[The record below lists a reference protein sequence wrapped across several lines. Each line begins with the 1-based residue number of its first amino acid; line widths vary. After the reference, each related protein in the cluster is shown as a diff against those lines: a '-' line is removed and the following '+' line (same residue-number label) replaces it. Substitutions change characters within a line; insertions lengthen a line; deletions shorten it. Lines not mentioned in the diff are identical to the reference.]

1 MRLAS
6 LLTAALALAAC
17 AGPAPTQAAAP
28 DPARAEDP
36 RVTVFTN
43 GTIYT
48 GLEDP
53 ATVTGVVVYPD
64 GRILATIPPMS
75 ADWGDDTSEIHLV
88 DLGGAYLYPGFTDA
102 HAHLLGI
109 GQRELT
115 LNLEG
120 TASVAELV
128 TRVEAELQ
136 GLAPGEVLYGR
147 GWIETGWPEGRM
159 PSAADLDPVSPD
171 NPVILGRSDGHAV
184 VANTSA
190 LKAAGLYY
198 ITGDPE
204 GGKVE
209 RGPDNLATGIVLDNA
224 MYPLTQLITD
234 PSEEDVRRAYE
245 VGAKTYAARG
255 WTGVHNMSVP
265 RLHAPWLQS
274 LSQAGKLPL
283 RVYNAYDENGF
294 DIAAGRLYETPT
306 ITNRTVKLYMDG
318 ALGSRGALLIKPYA
332 DRPDTSGLALLEP
345 EALHN
350 LMMDAKEKN
359 VQLAIHAIGDLAN
372 RRILDTFE
380 ALGYGPDLRWRIEHT
395 QVLAPEDIARVG
407 ALGLIASMQPS
418 HAIGDLHFAPSRL
431 GLDRLRGA
439 YAWASLLASGAHLA
453 GGSDA
458 PVEVGSPLIEFYAA
472 VARKDLRG
480 FTGEGW
486 HPEEALTRQ
495 QALALFT
502 SGPAY
507 AAFQEADLGTIEPG
521 KWADFS
527 VFDRDLMTI
536 PEGDILS
543 ARPVMTVI
551 AGKVVW
557 RQDTDVPEEGAA
569 PEGEEGQIP

>member
-1 MRLAS
+1 MRLAAFA
-6 LLTAALALAAC
+6 AALILAAC
-17 AGPAPTQAAAP
+17 VQPEPSTTAP
-28 DPARAEDP
+28 AEDN

-53 ATVTGVVVYPD
+53 ATVTGVVVNPD
-64 GRILATIPPMS
+64 GTILATIPPMS
-75 ADWGDDTSEIHLV
+75 ADWGDDDSEIHLV
-88 DLGGAYLYPGFTDA
+88 DLGGAFMYPGFTDA

-128 TRVEAELQ
+128 ARVEAELKDM
-136 GLAPGEVLYGR
+136 APGEVLYGR

-159 PSAADLDPVSPD
+159 PVAADLDPVSPD

-184 VANTSA
+184 VAN
-190 LKAAGLYY
+190 KAALLAANIYY
-198 ITGDPE
+198 ISGDPE

-224 MYPLTQLITD
+224 MYPLTQLITE
-234 PSEEDVRRAYE
+234 PSDDDVRRAFE

-255 WTGVHNMSVP
+255 WTGVHNMSVEH
-265 RLHAPWLQS
+265 LHAPL
-274 LSQAGKLPL
+274 LEALDNEGKLPL
-283 RVYNAYDENGF
+283 RIYNAFDERGF
-294 DIAAGRLYETPT
+294 DIAEQRKFETDT
-306 ITNRTVKLYMDG
+306 ITNRAVKLYMDG
-318 ALGSRGALLIKPYA
+318 ALGSRGALLIQPYA
-332 DRPDTSGLALLEP
+332 DRPETSGLALLEP
-345 EALHN
+345 EQLHN
-350 LMMDAKEKN
+350 LMMDAKEKH

-380 ALGYGPDLRWRIEHT
+380 ELGYGPDLRWRIEHT

-418 HAIGDLHFAPSRL
+418 HAIGDLHFAPARL

-439 YAWASLLASGAHLA
+439 YAWASLIASGAHLA

-472 VARKDLRG
+472 VARKDLKG
-480 FTGEGW
+480 FSGEGW

-507 AAFQEADLGTIEPG
+507 AAFQEDVLGTIEPG
-521 KWADFS
+521 KLADFT
-527 VFDRDLMTI
+527 VFDRDLMTV
-536 PEGDILS
+536 PEGDILD
-543 ARPVMTVI
+543 AQPVMTVI
-551 AGKVVW
+551 GGQVVW
-557 RQDTDVPEEGAA
+557 RRESETP
-569 PEGEEGQIP
+569 

>member
-1 MRLAS
+1 MRLAA
-6 LLTAALALAAC
+6 LLTAAFALTAC
-17 AGPAPTQAAAP
+17 TDPAPAAP
-28 DPARAEDP
+28 TPDDFK
-36 RVTVFTN
+36 VTVFTN

-48 GLEDP
+48 GLADP
-53 ATVTGVVVYPD
+53 VTVDGVVVGPD

-75 ADWGDDTSEIHLV
+75 ADWGDDDGSINLI
-88 DLGGAYLYPGFTDA
+88 DLGGAVMFPGFTDA

-115 LNLEG
+115 INLEG
-120 TASVAELV
+120 TASIDELV

-136 GLAPGEVLYGR
+136 GMAPGEVLYGR

-159 PSAADLDPVSPD
+159 PLAADLDPVSPD
-171 NPVILGRSDGHAV
+171 NPVILVRADGHAV
-184 VANTSA
+184 VAN
-190 LKAAGLYY
+190 KAALMAASIYY
-198 ITGDPE
+198 ISSDPE

-224 MYPLTQLITD
+224 MYPLMQLIAE
-234 PSEEDVRRAYE
+234 PSQDDIRRAYE
-245 VGAKTYAARG
+245 VGSATYSARG
-255 WTGVHNMSVP
+255 WTGVHNMSVDH
-265 RLHAPWLQS
+265 LDAPVLQQ
-274 LSQAGKLPL
+274 LSEAGKLPL
-283 RVYNAYDENGF
+283 RLYNAFNENGF
-294 DIAAGRLYETPT
+294 ALAKARDYETPT
-306 ITNRTVKLYMDG
+306 ITNRAVKLYMDG
-318 ALGSRGALLIKPYA
+318 ALGSRGALLIAPYT
-332 DRPDTSGLALLEP
+332 DRPDTSGLELLQV

-350 LMMDAKEKN
+350 LMMDAQEAD

-372 RRILDTFE
+372 RRILDKFE
-380 ALGYGPDLRWRIEHT
+380 ELGYGPELRWRIEHT

-418 HAIGDLHFAPSRL
+418 HAIGDLHFAPARL

-472 VARKDLRG
+472 VARKDLAG

-527 VFDRDLMTI
+527 VFDRDLMTV
-536 PEGDILS
+536 PEADILT
-543 ARPVMTVI
+543 AKPVMSVI
-551 AGKVVW
+551 AGKIVW
-557 RQDTDVPEEGAA
+557 QAGA
-569 PEGEEGQIP
+569 GE